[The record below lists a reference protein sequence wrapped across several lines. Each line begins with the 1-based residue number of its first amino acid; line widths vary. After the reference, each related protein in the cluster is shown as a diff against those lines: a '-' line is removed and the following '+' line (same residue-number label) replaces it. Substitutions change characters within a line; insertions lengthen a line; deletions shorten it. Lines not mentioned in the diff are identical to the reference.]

1 MTNPEQLEFD
11 FMRDDPRPLKLAL
24 VRERALSSI
33 DYEEYEFHRRRID
46 RLAA

>member
-1 MTNPEQLEFD
+1 MRKPEQLEFA

-46 RLAA
+46 GLI